1 MRTTTTLLALAALT
15 LAGSAAPDAL
25 QAQDVS
31 LELRGSLTKAL
42 GDFGDAATSDAGLGA
57 DLIVQASPNLSI
69 YGGYGRDMFGQEGG
83 DDDDNYNSQGFEA
96 GAKLMANREGG
107 ILPWVRG
114 GVTLHKLVYEDGGA
128 DVESDRNLGFQLG
141 AGVDIPLGEVLT
153 FSPGV
158 RYQNYDA
165 EFAGP
170 FEVLDDNVGVSYLTA
185 DFGVHIHFAGLQT
198 N

>member
-15 LAGSAAPDAL
+15 LAGSAAPHAL

-42 GDFGDAATSDAGLGA
+42 GDFGDVATSDAGLGA

-69 YGGYGRDMFGQEGG
+69 YGGYGRDMFGREGG

-96 GAKLMANREGG
+96 GAKLMAAREGG
-107 ILPWVRG
+107 IIPWLRG
-114 GVTLHKLVYEDGGA
+114 GLTLHKLTIEDGGA
-128 DVESDRNLGFQLG
+128 DIESDRNLGFQIG
-141 AGVDIPLGEVLT
+141 AGVDIPLGDVLT

-165 EFAGP
+165 EFDA
-170 FEVLDDNVGVSYLTA
+170 VVDALDTNAGVSYLTA
-185 DFGVHIHFAGLQT
+185 DFGVRIDLAGLRS

>member
-25 QAQDVS
+25 QAQNVS

-42 GDFGDAATSDAGLGA
+42 GDFGDVATSDAGLGA
-57 DLIVQASPNLSI
+57 DLIVQTSPNLSI

-83 DDDDNYNSQGFEA
+83 GDDDNYNSQGFEA
-96 GAKLMANREGG
+96 GAKLMAARESGV
-107 ILPWVRG
+107 LPWVRG
-114 GVTLHKLVYEDGGA
+114 GVTLHKLTIEDGGA
-128 DVESDRNLGFQLG
+128 EFESDRNLGFQLG

-158 RYQNYDA
+158 RYQNYSA
-165 EFAGP
+165 EFDGFVDA
-170 FEVLDDNVGVSYLTA
+170 FDTEASVSYLTA
-185 DFGVHIHFAGLQT
+185 DFGVHIHFAGLQ
-198 N
+198 NN